1 MTEADDRVFGSL
13 NKGET
18 VTFYRSISECD
29 VDCFAQLS
37 GDNNPL
43 HLDNVYAQS
52 TPYGERIVH
61 GMFLGLLLSRLV
73 GKHLPGRRALLMKE
87 SLEFKKPVRI
97 GDTVTASGWLVSKSE
112 RRRVSRKRCL

>member
-18 VTFYRSISECD
+18 VTFDRLISECD
-29 VDCFAQLS
+29 VDSFAQLS

-73 GKHLPGRRALLMKE
+73 GMHLPGRRALLMKE

-97 GDTVTASGWLVSKSE
+97 GDTVTASGRLVSKSE
-112 RRRVSRKRCL
+112 STHILHD